1 MKCPKCQTEN
11 PSDSKFCKECATD
24 LTSLKESSAARTE
37 TIQAPIKD
45 LLTGATFAGRYQ
57 VIEELGKG
65 GMGRVYKVF
74 DTKTRDKVALKLI
87 KPEIA
92 SDRETIERFGNELRL
107 ARQVAHRNVC
117 RMFDLGE
124 AEGTHFITMEY
135 ISGEDLKTMIRMS
148 GQLGPGTTVHIA
160 SQICEGLAEAHR
172 LGVIHRDLK
181 SSNIMID
188 REGNARIMDFGIA
201 RRLKERGITGQ
212 GVVIGTPEYMSPEQ
226 VEGKDADARSDIYS
240 LGIILYE
247 MLTGR
252 VPFEGDTPF
261 TIGVKHKSEVPKNPR
276 ELNAQ
281 IPEDLSRIVLKCLE
295 KDRANRY
302 QSAGELLS
310 EFQGIEKGLPTTDI
324 KLPKRA
330 LTSREITVKFTPK
343 KLVIPA
349 IAVVVFAVA
358 AVILLRFFPKKEAPP
373 PVGPSKYS
381 IAVLPFENLGDP
393 EEDEAFSSGITEDIT
408 TQLSKV
414 SELEVRS
421 HTSAVKYKKS
431 EKVTKEIGREL
442 NVAYVL
448 DGSIRRADHTVRITA
463 RLIDAATDKNI
474 WAENYDKEMKDIFTI
489 QSDIALKIASELRAK
504 LTPAEK
510 ERIEKAPTA
519 SPEAYGYYLKGREY
533 YYRYKKEDNDQAIE
547 LFKKAL
553 EVDPNYALAYA
564 GLADAYYQKAGRFGV
579 SGITMD
585 LAVETAQKAV
595 SLDPNLAEAYKALG
609 TAYTGKGWYR
619 KAVECSEKAVS
630 LDPNNYLALTALGFD
645 YANTGQFDKALP
657 VSKKAIALS
666 PAMAYPYFWTGV
678 SYFGLDEVSVAEEW
692 LKKSLA
698 LQPDL
703 DVANEYLAA
712 FYLSLGNYEQAIAQS
727 QIFLSLMP
735 NSPSAMVYAGHA
747 ERFAGHMEKAQA
759 YYEKAGP
766 DAFLELGYVYW
777 KTGKKALA
785 QKLFQGVLDELHKWV
800 AGGDESWLTAYGITA
815 IYAIQGEKSEAL
827 KWLQKTVDAGF
838 LFYRYLEKDPMLEN
852 IRNEAQF
859 RKIMDSTK
867 AQIAAM
873 RERVKQTNPELLK

>member
-1 MKCPKCQTEN
+1 MKE
-11 PSDSKFCKECATD
+11 
-24 LTSLKESSAARTE
+24 LT
-37 TIQAPIKD
+37 
-45 LLTGATFAGRYQ
+45 TGATFAGRYQ

-65 GMGRVYKVF
+65 GMGRVYKAF

-135 ISGEDLKTMIRMS
+135 VSGEDLKTMIRMS

-160 SQICEGLAEAHR
+160 AQICEGLAEAHR

-188 REGNARIMDFGIA
+188 REGNVRIMDFGIA
-201 RRLKERGITGQ
+201 RRLRERGITDQ

-240 LGIILYE
+240 LGVILYE

-261 TIGVKHKSEVPKNPR
+261 TVGVKHKSEAPKNPR

-281 IPEDLSRIVLKCLE
+281 IPEEISRIVLKCLE
-295 KDRANRY
+295 KDRTNRY
-302 QSAGELLS
+302 QTAGQLLS
-310 EFQGIEKGLPTTDI
+310 EFQRIEKGMPTTDI

-343 KLVIPA
+343 KLIIPA
-349 IAVVVFAVA
+349 VAVA
-358 AVILLRFFPKKEAPP
+358 VLAVAVVILLRVLPQKEAVPP
-373 PVGPSKYS
+373 AGPSKFS

-393 EEDEAFSSGITEDIT
+393 KEDESFSSGITEDIT

-421 HTSAVKYKKS
+421 HTSAMKYKKS
-431 EKVTKEIGREL
+431 DKGTNEIGREL

-448 DGSIRRADHTVRITA
+448 DGSIRRADNTVRITA

-474 WAENYDKEMKDIFTI
+474 WAENYDKELKDIFTI
-489 QSDIALKIASELRAK
+489 QSDIAMKIASELRAK

-510 ERIEKAPTA
+510 ERIEKTPTA

-547 LFKKAL
+547 FFKRAL

-579 SGITMD
+579 SETTMD
-585 LAVETAQKAV
+585 QAIETAQKAI

-609 TAYTGKGWYR
+609 SAYGGKGWHR
-619 KAVECSEKAVS
+619 KSIECFQKAVNLNPRSHLAVS
-630 LDPNNYLALTALGFD
+630 ALANE
-645 YANTGQFDKALP
+645 YAKAGQFDEALP
-657 VSKKAIALS
+657 LSKRAMALS
-666 PAMAYPYFWTGV
+666 PAMAYPYFHIGRC
-678 SYFGLDEVSVAEEW
+678 YLGLDAAPSAEEW

-703 DVANEYLAA
+703 DEANEFLIML
-712 FYLSLGNYEQAIAQS
+712 YLSQGNHEQAIAQS
-727 QIFLSLMP
+727 QKYLSLLP
-735 NSPSAMVYAGHA
+735 NSIRALLYAGRA
-747 ERFAGHMEKAQA
+747 EFFAGHLEEAKA

-766 DAFLELGYVYW
+766 VAFVDLGYVYW
-777 KTGKKALA
+777 KTGKRELA
-785 QKLFQGVLDELHKWV
+785 RKLFQVVLDYALKSIAE
-800 AGGDESWLTAYGITA
+800 GNESWGTAYRITSV
-815 IYAIQGEKSEAL
+815 YAIQGDKSEAL
-827 KWLQKTVDAGF
+827 NWLQKTVDAGF
-838 LFYRYLEKDPMLEN
+838 LYYRYLERDPLLEN
-852 IRNEAQF
+852 IRGDVQF
-859 RKIMDSTK
+859 KKIMDSTK
-867 AQIAAM
+867 AKAAEM
-873 RERVKQTNPELLK
+873 RERVKETDGEILK